1 MRNSRVLRLAVVP
14 IVALVLAACGSGSGA
29 DADADAGTGSSPGP
43 SSESETEPPAA
54 AGEESTSTDPAV
66 EKIAFFGFWK
76 SNSFTQ
82 AVLAGVQ
89 ESADAAGVEVV
100 DLTTAE
106 YDGPAQIKAM
116 QDQTVKGDVQMYI
129 VLASDSVGMATAAT
143 EAIDAGVTVVAGFT
157 PLGSDFTSLEP
168 QVDGLVVVAETPVSN
183 GEVLGQL
190 ALDACADLN
199 PCNVAYLEGLK
210 ALPLDNAR
218 TEAFVETV
226 GGNPNAKI
234 VSQVEGGYTPDSGK
248 KAAQDALQANPDINV
263 MVGASQAILGA
274 QGVVDTA
281 QVKLIGNGASSE
293 AFAAVNDGSWFA
305 LYNMDVKGIGTKS
318 VELGLQA
325 AEGALDSPSFDIQD
339 LRDPKGTKDVIAEF
353 ESTYSDL
360 G

>member
-14 IVALVLAACGSGSGA
+14 VFALVLAACGSGS
-29 DADADAGTGSSPGP
+29 DSDSDSEP
-43 SSESETEPPAA
+43 SAA
-54 AGEESTSTDPAV
+54 AGGESASTENAV

-89 ESADAAGVEVV
+89 EAADAAGADVV

-106 YDGPAQIKAM
+106 YDGAAQIKAV
-116 QDQTVKGDVQMYI
+116 QDQTVKGDAQMYV

-157 PLGSDFTSLEP
+157 PLGPDFTTLEP
-168 QVDGLVVVAETPVSN
+168 QVDGLVVVGETPVAN

-190 ALDACADLN
+190 ALDACADLD

-218 TEAFVETV
+218 TEAFVKTV

-248 KAAQDALQANPDINV
+248 KAAQDAVQANPDINV
-263 MVGASQAILGA
+263 MVGSSQAILGA
-274 QGVVDTA
+274 QSVVDTSK
-281 QVKLIGNGASSE
+281 VKLIGNGSSTE

-305 LYNMDVKGIGTKS
+305 LYNMDVKGMGSKS
-318 VELGLQA
+318 VELGLQDA
-325 AEGALDSPSFDIQD
+325 KGELDNPSFNTQE

-353 ESTYSDL
+353 ESSYSDL

>member
-1 MRNSRVLRLAVVP
+1 MNSRVLRFAAVP
-14 IVALVLAACGSGSGA
+14 IVALVLAACGSEAGSDSEPQAGSGA
-29 DADADAGTGSSPGP
+29 GSETSPSAAESPGAGGEEGSSTSGDV
-43 SSESETEPPAA
+43 ET
-54 AGEESTSTDPAV
+54 
-66 EKIAFFGFWK
+66 IAFFGFWK

-89 ESADAAGVEVV
+89 EQADAAGVEVV

-106 YDGPAQIKAM
+106 YDGAAQIKAM
-116 QDQTVKGDVQMYI
+116 QDQTVKGDAQMYV

-143 EAIDAGVTVVAGFT
+143 EAIAADITVVAGFT
-157 PLGSDFTSLEP
+157 PLGSDFTTLDP
-168 QVDGLVVVAETPVSN
+168 QVDGLVVVAETPVAN

-218 TEAFVETV
+218 TEAFVTTV
-226 GGNPNAKI
+226 GGNPNAEI
-234 VSQVEGGYTPDSGK
+234 VSQVEGGYTPDSGT
-248 KAAQDALQANPDINV
+248 KAAQDALQANPDIDV

-274 QGVVDTA
+274 QNVVDTSK
-281 QVKLIGNGASSE
+281 VKLIGNGSSEE

-305 LYNMDVKGIGTKS
+305 LYNMDVKGIGSKS
-318 VELGLQA
+318 VELGLQQA
-325 AEGALDSPSFDIQD
+325 NGELDSPTFNSQD